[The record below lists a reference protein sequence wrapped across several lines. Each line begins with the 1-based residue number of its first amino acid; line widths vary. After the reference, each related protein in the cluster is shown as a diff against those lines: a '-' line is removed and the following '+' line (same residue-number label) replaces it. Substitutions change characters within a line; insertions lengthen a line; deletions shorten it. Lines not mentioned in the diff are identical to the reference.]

1 MSGASASVVWVQSPV
16 LSRTTGPAGAP
27 SRANRTA
34 CALGARRRTVT
45 RRSAC
50 TSGERTGG
58 CCCAAGVVA
67 VTSNSTPVMTCR
79 ARQVMR
85 SLLCGVLGGT
95 PISRPALGCRAALL
109 AMAFQDSYD
118 RHYRVPVPRRRGRTK
133 LFVELAQIADRFH
146 VTPVHSEHEPALCP
160 DDPDEPLSIGR
171 KRHGERRRDAAS
183 LRHDGHESNDLRA

>member
-1 MSGASASVVWVQSPV
+1 MSGASASVVWVQSPA
-16 LSRTTGPAGAP
+16 LSRTMGTAAAP
-27 SRANRTA
+27 SRAKRTA

-50 TSGERTGG
+50 TSGDRTGG
-58 CCCAAGVVA
+58 CCCAAA
-67 VTSNSTPVMTCR
+67 SAAFISNSTPVMTCR

-85 SLLCGVLGGT
+85 SLLAACWAGAR
-95 PISRPALGCRAALL
+95 SRPALGCRAALL
-109 AMAFQDSYD
+109 AMAFQDPYD